1 MWRKLRYVLGLVAL
15 CAIATCPT
23 ARRSCVAQNRM
34 READQ
39 LTDALA
45 DRVAKHVALTGRV
58 PPTPAPLTPV
68 PSCCEQG
75 GTCAPE
81 TATWAGSGWR
91 ELEFSVDGPF
101 RFAYEY
107 APDPSG
113 MSAIVR
119 AVGQVDCDAPPQTIQ
134 ISLTVNGTQVER
146 LKTRS
151 ETSE

>member
-34 READQ
+34 READD
-39 LTDALA
+39 LLDVLA
-45 DRVAKHVALTGRV
+45 DRVAKHVATTGRV
-58 PPTPAPLTPV
+58 PPTAAPLTPV

-81 TATWAGSGWR
+81 AGVWAGSGWR
-91 ELEFSVDGPF
+91 ELEFSIDGPF
-101 RFAYEY
+101 RFSYEY

-119 AVGQVDCDAPPQTIQ
+119 AIGQVDCDAPPQTIQ
-134 ISLTVNGTQVER
+134 ISLTVNGMQVER
-146 LKTRS
+146 VKTA
-151 ETSE
+151 E